1 MNAKSKLSEI
11 IGLDEVIVPIL
22 AKSETKRQEIAERL
36 EKLGE
41 SSFRNVFRFDS
52 SRIGLTY
59 SINI

>member
-41 SSFRNVFRFDS
+41 SSLRNFIMDAPMESVYQFD
-52 SRIGLTY
+52 GD
-59 SINI
+59 